1 MKIKT
6 QRRYTVTALA
16 ACRFYAMRA
25 GIVKRYTK
33 MRRKNG
39 PEVG

>member
-1 MKIKT
+1 MKIKA

-16 ACRFYAMRA
+16 ACRFYAAKA
-25 GIVKRYTK
+25 GAVRRYTK

-39 PEVG
+39 HEVG